1 MAVRGGER
9 VEYHNFQAAEG
20 LFLPMIHLIF
30 AQQSCVQGS
39 WFDRDSSSNPQRCN
53 EDSGQPDDNP
63 PPSFVL
69 PRRKFTNPA
78 AFSWPPHNDMFGSCP
93 SDCLIRR
100 GVD

>member
-1 MAVRGGER
+1 MAVRGRKRAEC
-9 VEYHNFQAAEG
+9 HNFQAAEG
-20 LFLPMIHLIF
+20 LFLPVIHLIL
-30 AQQSCVQGS
+30 AQQWCVQGS
-39 WFDRDSSSNPQRCN
+39 WFDRDSSCNPQRCN

-63 PPSFVL
+63 LSL
-69 PRRKFTNPA
+69 RRKFTNPA